1 VKKIFLN
8 TALYIFSI
16 GLFFPMHTVHGES
29 ASVEITGGIYFITN
43 INHKD
48 KILDLAGKKISYNAS
63 TIVYSSNGSKAS
75 IADLKL
81 GQAIT
86 FDLNPKARFIS
97 WPTATSIRIKP

>member
-1 VKKIFLN
+1 VKKIFFN
-8 TALYIFSI
+8 AVFSI
-16 GLFFPMHTVHGES
+16 GLFFPIHTVHGES
-29 ASVEITGGIYFITN
+29 ASVEITGGIYFITS

-63 TIVYSSNGSKAS
+63 TAVYSSNGSKAS
-75 IADLKL
+75 INDLKL

-86 FDLNPKARFIS
+86 FDFSPNARFIS